1 MREGGGGRLGR
12 DWQGC
17 HEEKLGEKRW
27 GGGIESD
34 GAELD
39 KKNPRFYVDGAFL
52 STFISTSS
60 SPTARHRL

>member
-1 MREGGGGRLGR
+1 MEEGGLVGIGRVATRKNLER
-12 DWQGC
+12 KD
-17 HEEKLGEKRW
+17 R
-27 GGGIESD
+27 GGIESD